1 MFGKGLGKGLAI
13 TLKHALAM
21 DITIQYPEE
30 KPFLEDRYRGSLV
43 YQYEKC
49 IACGLCIKACPNRV
63 LALETFV
70 PEGSK
75 RKQVAR
81 YTIDRQY
88 CLFCNLC
95 VEICPT
101 ATLYFSHDFELTQFR
116 REDIKVVYLPPQPSP
131 IVPAGIGGTEAPP
144 EAAAAEPAPAPEEAD
159 KQPAPPPDTA
169 EGAKRE
175 RQVEAMQAALTK
187 NPQKILAKLVQDE
200 EAIELL
206 AAMLGKDTKLSS
218 KLAELMIADR
228 DKAQKLAAGL
238 ITKVRKASAAEEV
251 KTDEP
256 S

>member
-1 MFGKGLGKGLAI
+1 MFGKGLVKGLEI

-63 LALETFV
+63 LTLETFV

-75 RKQVAR
+75 KKQVAC

-101 ATLYFSHDFELTQFR
+101 AALYFSHNFELTQFR

-131 IVPAGIGGTEAPP
+131 IVPARGPGPEVLP
-144 EAAAAEPAPAPEEAD
+144 EAAAAEPASVPEQEAE
-159 KQPAPPPDTA
+159 PS
-169 EGAKRE
+169 KRQ
-175 RQVEAMQAALTK
+175 RQVEAMQQALAK
-187 NPQKILAKLVQDE
+187 NPQKTLAKLVQEE
-200 EAIELL
+200 EALEIL
-206 AAMLGKDTKLSS
+206 AALFSSDSKLSA
-218 KLAELMIADR
+218 KLAELMIDDR
-228 DKAQKLAAGL
+228 DKAQKFAAGL
-238 ITKVRKASAAEEV
+238 IAKARKSQAGREV

>member
-1 MFGKGLGKGLAI
+1 MFGKGLAKGLEI
-13 TLKHALAM
+13 TLKHSLAM

-63 LALETFV
+63 LTLETFV

-75 RKQVAR
+75 KKQVAR

-101 ATLYFSHDFELTQFR
+101 ATLYFSHNFELTQFR

-131 IVPAGIGGTEAPP
+131 IVPARIPGTEAPP
-144 EAAAAEPAPAPEEAD
+144 EAVGSEPAPAPKPEPE
-159 KQPAPPPDTA
+159 QPAPPPAAA
-169 EGAKRE
+169 EASKRE

-187 NPQKILAKLVQDE
+187 NPHKTLAKLVQEE

-206 AAMLGKDTKLSS
+206 TAMLGQDNKLLA
-218 KLAELMIADR
+218 KLAELMIDDR
-228 DKAQKLAAGL
+228 EKAQKFAAGL
-238 ITKVRKASAAEEV
+238 IAKARRASAVEEV

>member
-1 MFGKGLGKGLAI
+1 MFGKGLVKGLEI
-13 TLKHALAM
+13 TLKHSLAM

-63 LALETFV
+63 LTLETFV

-75 RKQVAR
+75 KKQVSR

-101 ATLYFSHDFELTQFR
+101 ATLYFSHNFELTQFR
-116 REDIKVVYLPPQPSP
+116 REDIKVVYLPPKPSP
-131 IVPAGIGGTEAPP
+131 IVPARIPGTEASP
-144 EAAAAEPAPAPEEAD
+144 EAAVAIPAPARDQQD
-159 KQPAPPPDTA
+159 KQPVPPPATA
-169 EGAKRE
+169 EDTKRE

-187 NPQKILAKLVQDE
+187 NPQKTLSKLVQEE
-200 EAIELL
+200 EAIRLL
-206 AAMLGKDTKLSS
+206 AAMLDKDNKLSA

-228 DKAQKLAAGL
+228 DKAQKFATGL
-238 ITKVRKASAAEEV
+238 IAKGRKASAGEEV